1 MYKEFFGLASN
12 PFELSPDPFFMVSSD
27 RSKEALAAISSAIGQ
42 RKGFVVMTG
51 EVGTGKTLV
60 LRCLFELWEREQIP
74 FAYFIGPRLSTTDF
88 LNYIALE
95 LGIQIAERTKGN
107 LLRALYGFLLAQYE
121 KGLTTVLV
129 IDEAHQVSRSVLEE
143 IRLLTNFET
152 AKQKLVQLVLV
163 GQPELDKKLDSVEL
177 RSLKQ
182 RVAVRCKLEPL
193 RPEEIRNYIE
203 RRLEL
208 AGANAEATTIFP
220 VDTVKAIYHF
230 SQGTPRL
237 VNSICDQALI
247 TASASQIRVIPREVI
262 EEIATRFRLQ
272 PAPDLKPTEKA
283 PLSARHEEGPA
294 PAPAKATQAIIASD
308 EPAVKASAPD
318 AFLLYLDSSNETPK
332 QTTSAE
338 KPQTSRKS
346 GSNGYFSSYPR
357 QLGQEAMDR
366 HRLRQV
372 LAEIDL
378 DSSNSNANDLQL
390 PSAVSTLVD
399 TTSAVTATREERE
412 SESSGSSAI
421 ATSSVFANSTIAGPS
436 ADDRAIQAT
445 DSQANR
451 AITKAPQE
459 PAVEV
464 PQSESKDLA
473 VAKTGPGVRVLKR
486 YDKQILFGT
495 LAVVFILLA
504 VGSAIYLRAWK
515 TAAATSS
522 SPISEQA
529 SAASSAATVESTPI
543 RAASHSQSESLL
555 HKPLGEASQSAT
567 KSSFGRVRLG
577 KPKID
582 PGPKSSDAGDL
593 GVAPLMER
601 KLAGNLDEL
610 SEGLAS
616 VKETVA
622 PPSSLQGG
630 GTFKPALLINSVSPV
645 YPAVA
650 KNQRI
655 HGDVRIDA
663 LIEADGHV
671 STMNML
677 AGPLLLQA
685 AAAEALR
692 QWKFQPATIDG
703 KPVPMHYTVTVQFRL
718 Q

>member
-51 EVGTGKTLV
+51 EVGTGKTMV

-95 LGIQIAERTKGN
+95 LGIKVAERTKGN

-208 AGANAEATTIFP
+208 AGANADATTIFP

-247 TASASQIRVIPREVI
+247 TASASQIRVIPVEVI
-262 EEIATRFRLQ
+262 EEIATRFRLHATTGPKQ
-272 PAPDLKPTEKA
+272 TEKA
-283 PLSARHEEGPA
+283 PLSARDEERPA
-294 PAPAKATQAIIASD
+294 PAPPKATQATTATD

-318 AFLLYLDSSNETPK
+318 GFLLYLDSGNETPK
-332 QTTSAE
+332 QTASTE
-338 KPQTSRKS
+338 KPPVPRKS
-346 GSNGYFSSYPR
+346 SSNGYFSSYPR

-378 DSSNSNANDLQL
+378 DSANSNANDPQL

-399 TTSAVTATREERE
+399 TTSAVTSAREERQPKS
-412 SESSGSSAI
+412 SEGLAI
-421 ATSSVFANSTIAGPS
+421 ATASVLADSTIAERS
-436 ADDRAIQAT
+436 VDDLSIQAT
-445 DSQANR
+445 DSQSDR
-451 AITKAPQE
+451 AIRKVPQQV
-459 PAVEV
+459 AVEV
-464 PQSESKDLA
+464 PQPESKDLA
-473 VAKTGPGVRVLKR
+473 VAKTGQEVRVLKR
-486 YDKQILFGT
+486 YDKEILIGT

-504 VGSAIYLRAWK
+504 VGTAIYLRAWK
-515 TAAATSS
+515 TASATSS

-529 SAASSAATVESTPI
+529 RAASATVPVESTPI
-543 RAASHSQSESLL
+543 RGASHPQSESLS
-555 HKPLGEASQSAT
+555 HKPLGEPLQTPT
-567 KSSFGRVRLG
+567 KSVFGRVRLG

-582 PGPKSSDAGDL
+582 PGRKSPDAREV
-593 GVAPLMER
+593 GVAPLIER
-601 KLAGNLDEL
+601 KLSGNLDEL
-610 SEGLAS
+610 SGGLAS
-616 VKETVA
+616 IKETVA

-671 STMNML
+671 SSMNML